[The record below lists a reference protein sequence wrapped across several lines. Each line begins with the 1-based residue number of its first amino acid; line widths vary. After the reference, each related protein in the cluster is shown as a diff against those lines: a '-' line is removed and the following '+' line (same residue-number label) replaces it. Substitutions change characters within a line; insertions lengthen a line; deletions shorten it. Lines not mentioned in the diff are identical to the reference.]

1 MNNKF
6 ILVRGIEEKEAKAVI
21 EFKYQDSNYLIYYTD
36 ESANQVQ
43 IFVSK
48 LTNDNKIEATDP
60 ILKNRLNSLVYSI
73 VVKLISEANSANPSN
88 LINNLEIKEE
98 IKLENKNIDLDK
110 QEYLPTS
117 SVAITTKEIVLK
129 ATELFKNYIKEEIQ
143 KPIWEETKTTSVEVI
158 EPKVAINNFENNIP
172 TSSLDNQ
179 KSQESVNIEMP
190 KEAIENDDQI
200 ISNPTVQVP
209 IEPVSSSENINKPIS
224 ITENSSIETS
234 TEPQQSI
241 NPQMSILN
249 NDPNL
254 AAVLA
259 NPQNQFTV
267 SQNSNN
273 MNGPVVQPNTLKMKK
288 AGFANSKYIILGTV
302 CLVLAVVVVIV
313 AIILIKNK

>member
-73 VVKLISEANSANPSN
+73 VVKLISEANSANPSD

-98 IKLENKNIDLDK
+98 IKLENKKIDLDK

-143 KPIWEETKTTSVEVI
+143 KPIWEETKTTSAEVI

-190 KEAIENDDQI
+190 KEAIEKDDQI

-224 ITENSSIETS
+224 ITENSSIEPS

-259 NPQNQFTV
+259 NPQNQFAV